1 MRSLEHAIASR
12 IDSRASIVGCDF
24 RATVM
29 TRAWVAKPMTAEDG
43 REGRTLAT
51 LAFALGVWGAVLGI
65 LNIVYG
71 IGGSGEH
78 KLKVVWAAYLSVGQ
92 LYPDLYVDDMVFRP
106 MSDTVFMILSI
117 GLIAWGGSCLHKST
131 EGGIV
136 AWIQGVFTSDC
147 WLSLM
152 STKEAGDKM
161 TMAMWCIVLGLVFY
175 IYQSIVHW
183 NWVDVGVY
191 SVTAAL
197 LGFGCALMFA
207 AQAEAQE

>member
-1 MRSLEHAIASR
+1 M
-12 IDSRASIVGCDF
+12 
-24 RATVM
+24 VM
-29 TRAWVAKPMTAEDG
+29 TSAWVADPMTAEDG

-51 LAFALGVWGAVLGI
+51 LAFALGVWATALGV
-65 LNIVYG
+65 LNILYG

-92 LYPDLYVDDMVFRP
+92 LYPDLYVDDMVYRP
-106 MSDTVFMILSI
+106 MSDTVFMILAL
-117 GLIAWGGSCLHKST
+117 GLTAWGGVRLHNST
-131 EGGIV
+131 EGGVV
-136 AWIQGVFTSDC
+136 AWIRGVFTSEC

-152 STKEAGDKM
+152 STKEAGEKM
-161 TMAMWCIVLGLVFY
+161 TMAMWCILLGIVFY
-175 IYQSIVHW
+175 VYQSIVHW

>member
-1 MRSLEHAIASR
+1 
-12 IDSRASIVGCDF
+12 
-24 RATVM
+24 M
-29 TRAWVAKPMTAEDG
+29 TSAWVAEPMSTDDG

-51 LAFALGVWGAVLGI
+51 LAFALGVWGMALRI
-65 LNIVYG
+65 LNIMFG

-92 LYPDLYVDDMVFRP
+92 LYPDLYVDDMVYRP
-106 MSDTVFMILSI
+106 MSDTVFMTLTI
-117 GLIAWGGSCLHKST
+117 GLTTWGGSCLHKST

-136 AWIQGVFTSDC
+136 AWIRGVFTCDS

-152 STKEAGDKM
+152 STKEAGEKM
-161 TMAMWCIVLGLVFY
+161 TVAMWCILLGIVFY
-175 IYQSIVHW
+175 VYQSIVHW

-207 AQAEAQE
+207 AQAESQE

>member
-1 MRSLEHAIASR
+1 
-12 IDSRASIVGCDF
+12 
-24 RATVM
+24 M
-29 TRAWVAKPMTAEDG
+29 TSAWVAEPMSTDDG

-51 LAFALGVWGAVLGI
+51 LAFALGVWGMALGI
-65 LNIVYG
+65 LNIMFG

-92 LYPDLYVDDMVFRP
+92 LYPDLYVDDMVYRP
-106 MSDTVFMILSI
+106 MSDTVFMILTI
-117 GLIAWGGSCLHKST
+117 GLTAWGGSCLHKST

-136 AWIQGVFTSDC
+136 AWIRGVFTCDS

-152 STKEAGDKM
+152 STKEAGEKM
-161 TMAMWCIVLGLVFY
+161 TVAMWCILLGIVFY
-175 IYQSIVHW
+175 VYQSIVHW

-207 AQAEAQE
+207 AQAESQE